1 MSGNSSAVLVL
12 RTVVVTKLLVSGIL
26 FSTSLIFIF
35 KTVVVTKPVAS
46 RIFYQH
52 LHFFSNFCLSILFWL
67 VWIKVVPSEMFLS
80 KLFTFVYS
88 VSNLV
93 FLTTSLSISLLIF
106 FKSKETVLNY
116 QHLNHLL
123 LFLNYLN

>member
-88 VSNLV
+88 VSSLV